1 MPVPVSPV
9 MISGHQMPA
18 YRVNPLNPED
28 YWLWEYQK
36 YEEKTQDK
44 EYASILKES
53 KMGSK
58 KFQKKERFTDYFAEK
73 AIELSRK
80 LENCTNMTSLYITR
94 SEKPARSKNS
104 KHPEKRSNYIG
115 VSKNGKKWQA
125 LVVIGKHKVY
135 LGSYKT
141 EEQAATTFDFYSLLT
156 QLKEVK
162 VNRDYLTV
170 DVINMLENFKRN
182 NNAFEI
188 HNNSTI

>member
-1 MPVPVSPV
+1 
-9 MISGHQMPA
+9 
-18 YRVNPLNPED
+18 
-28 YWLWEYQK
+28 
-36 YEEKTQDK
+36 
-44 EYASILKES
+44 
-53 KMGSK
+53 MGSK

-73 AIELSRK
+73 AIELTRK